1 MISSDD
7 NGFLR
12 RHGKAWLAG
21 PVLFVLMVAALF
33 AVWALVEPAA
43 LVSAFDQ
50 GGYSPFE
57 LATIPFYLA
66 IVPFVWWK
74 CPFEGSERRRRILC
88 AMVSVVALMAVVKE
102 LDLHIAAL
110 RWLYPDCIS
119 EEGGLVAGK
128 FFKPDGRPL
137 TGTPFKMR
145 VLTNAAVPLGMK
157 AAVLFYFAAF
167 FGTFAAG
174 FAYLGGRWLKGVFT
188 FEPASWAWGCFGGSG
203 VVVQIADRLPA
214 WLGHEHGLDKR
225 AADGITAATSLCT
238 CLEEGGELMIAVF
251 ALLTIWLGHRAVVA
265 DGRLR

>member
-1 MISSDD
+1 M
-7 NGFLR
+7 N
-12 RHGKAWLAG
+12 RHAYLTG
-21 PVLFVLMVAALF
+21 PVVFAAGLL
-33 AVWALVEPAA
+33 ALLTTWLVMEPAA
-43 LVSAFDQ
+43 LHHAFDQ
-50 GGYSPFE
+50 DGYSPFE

-157 AAVLFYFAAF
+157 AAVLFYFAAV

-174 FAYLGGRWLKGVFT
+174 FAYLG
-188 FEPASWAWGCFGGSG
+188 
-203 VVVQIADRLPA
+203 
-214 WLGHEHGLDKR
+214 
-225 AADGITAATSLCT
+225 
-238 CLEEGGELMIAVF
+238 
-251 ALLTIWLGHRAVVA
+251 
-265 DGRLR
+265 